1 MTFPAYLA
9 AEASLRTLAEARN
22 LDLDD
27 LIEASENNT
36 IKELLEDKE
45 SDQEPSET
53 HSQGLHSVFV
63 YPLTERTSSQPFIHQ
78 SNPGEYFYVTSRHQ
92 KAFEERQQAILFTRT
107 R

>member
-1 MTFPAYLA
+1 GFRTIEDDWGETRDGYPLRTLRSVQLIDVSPVTFPAYLA

-53 HSQGLHSVFV
+53 HSQGL
-63 YPLTERTSSQPFIHQ
+63 PPSSFI
-78 SNPGEYFYVTSRHQ
+78 R
-92 KAFEERQQAILFTRT
+92 
-107 R
+107 